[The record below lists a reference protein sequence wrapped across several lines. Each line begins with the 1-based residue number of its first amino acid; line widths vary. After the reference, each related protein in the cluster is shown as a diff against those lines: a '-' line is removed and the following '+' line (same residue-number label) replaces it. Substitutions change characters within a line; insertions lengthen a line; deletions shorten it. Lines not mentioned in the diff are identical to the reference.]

1 MGILPEVIRSHTS
14 MVSTR
19 LYIHDNILS
28 WNVKG
33 RTMNERTLNEFAAY
47 YKRVIRVERYL
58 KDLIYEKYV
67 EMYGGNA
74 YLHIYNRYLST
85 LKMRQ
90 QANDKTFLKIF
101 KEKKDNLKKL
111 ESSIDKMYTSEVI
124 AFFSHKVFLKDK
136 VRKNFFDKSIKTN
149 MNNFRR
155 IAKNYKDF
163 RNCICHYDIKQFK
176 VEKARF
182 IDSLIFFEKI
192 VNCKYRF
199 TSGSLEILEYKPSIT
214 SILQYIY
221 NTNPE
226 YFKDDRVLVN
236 VFDDIARLID
246 FRTDNLPQYKSI
258 IRQKFKIEE
267 LL

>member
-1 MGILPEVIRSHTS
+1 

-33 RTMNERTLNEFAAY
+33 KGMNERTLNEFAAY

-58 KDLIYEKYV
+58 KDLIYEKYT
-67 EMYGGNA
+67 ETYGNKA

-90 QANDKTFLKIF
+90 KAKDKTFLNIF

-111 ESSIDKMYTSEVI
+111 EISLDKMYTSEVI
-124 AFFSHKVFLKDK
+124 AFLSHSVFLKDRI
-136 VRKNFFDKSIKTN
+136 RKNFFTKDVQTN
-149 MNNFRR
+149 KNEFRK
-155 IAKNYKDF
+155 IAKSYKDF
-163 RNCICHYDIKQFK
+163 RNCICHFDVKQFK
-176 VEKARF
+176 LEKTQF
-182 IDSLIFFEKI
+182 INALIYFEKV
-192 VNCKYRF
+192 VNCRYRF
-199 TSGSLEILEYKPSIT
+199 SLGSLETLEDKPSIS
-214 SILQYIY
+214 SILRYIY
-221 NTNPE
+221 NTHPE

-267 LL
+267 LN

>member
-1 MGILPEVIRSHTS
+1 

-19 LYIHDNILS
+19 LYIHDNILA

-33 RTMNERTLNEFAAY
+33 REMNERTLNEFAAY

-58 KDLIYEKYV
+58 KDLIFEKYA
-67 EMYGGNA
+67 EAYGNNA

-90 QANDKTFLKIF
+90 QAGDKTFLKIF

-111 ESSIDKMYTSEVI
+111 ELSIDKMYISEVI
-124 AFFSHKVFLKDK
+124 AFLSHSVFLKDK
-136 VRKNFFDKSIKTN
+136 VRKNFFNNGVQTN
-149 MNNFRR
+149 KNDFRR
-155 IAKNYKDF
+155 LAKCYKDF
-163 RNCICHYDIKQFK
+163 RNCICHYDVKQFK
-176 VEKARF
+176 IEKSKFVSA
-182 IDSLIFFEKI
+182 LIYFEKI

-199 TSGSLEILEYKPSIT
+199 TSGSLETLEHKPSIT

-221 NTNPE
+221 RTNPE

-267 LL
+267 LM